1 MRSFHVTLVLLALGF
16 SQAALATPDSEHGRH
31 HEDAAA
37 LPSAAAASKRYQA
50 FVADLS
56 EINVAIVGVEGM
68 VCDFCARGIEKTFKK
83 DKFVRKVDVD
93 LANGQVLVAYSLDK
107 MIDQRE
113 ISQKI
118 LANGQNVTAVAIVKI

>member
-1 MRSFHVTLVLLALGF
+1 M
-16 SQAALATPDSEHGRH
+16 
-31 HEDAAA
+31 
-37 LPSAAAASKRYQA
+37 
-50 FVADLS
+50 
-56 EINVAIVGVEGM
+56 AIVGVKGM

>member
-1 MRSFHVTLVLLALGF
+1 MRSFHVTLVLLALDF
-16 SQAALATPDSEHGRH
+16 SQAALAMPDSELGRH

-56 EINVAIVGVEGM
+56 EINVAIVGVKGM

>member
-1 MRSFHVTLVLLALGF
+1 M
-16 SQAALATPDSEHGRH
+16 Q
-31 HEDAAA
+31 
-37 LPSAAAASKRYQA
+37 
-50 FVADLS
+50 
-56 EINVAIVGVEGM
+56 
-68 VCDFCARGIEKTFKK
+68 TFKK

>member
-1 MRSFHVTLVLLALGF
+1 MRSFNVTLALLALGF
-16 SQAALATPDSEHGRH
+16 SQAAFSTPDSERGRH

-56 EINVAIVGVEGM
+56 EINVAIVGVKGM

-107 MIDQRE
+107 IIDQRE

>member
-1 MRSFHVTLVLLALGF
+1 M
-16 SQAALATPDSEHGRH
+16 
-31 HEDAAA
+31 
-37 LPSAAAASKRYQA
+37 PSAAAASKRYLA

-56 EINVAIVGVEGM
+56 EINVAIVGVKGM
-68 VCDFCARGIEKTFKK
+68 VCDFCARGIGKTFKK

-107 MIDQRE
+107 IIDQRE

>member
-1 MRSFHVTLVLLALGF
+1 MRSFYVTLALLALGF
-16 SQAALATPDSEHGRH
+16 SQAALATSDSELGRH

-37 LPSAAAASKRYQA
+37 VFSAAAASKRYQA

-56 EINVAIVGVEGM
+56 ETNVAIVGVKGM

-107 MIDQRE
+107 TIDQRE

>member
-1 MRSFHVTLVLLALGF
+1 M
-16 SQAALATPDSEHGRH
+16 
-31 HEDAAA
+31 
-37 LPSAAAASKRYQA
+37 PSAAAAPKRYQA

-56 EINVAIVGVEGM
+56 EINVAIVGVKGM

-107 MIDQRE
+107 IIDQRE

>member
-1 MRSFHVTLVLLALGF
+1 MRSCNVTLVFLALGF
-16 SQAALATPDSEHGRH
+16 SQAALATPDPELGRH

-50 FVADLS
+50 FVANLS
-56 EINVAIVGVEGM
+56 ETNVAIIGVEGM
-68 VCDFCARGIEKTFKK
+68 VCDFCARGIEKAFKK
-83 DKFVRKVDVD
+83 DQFVRKVDVD
-93 LANGQVLVAYSLDK
+93 LANGQVLIAYSPDK

-118 LANGQNVTAVAIVKI
+118 LANGQNVTAVDIVKI